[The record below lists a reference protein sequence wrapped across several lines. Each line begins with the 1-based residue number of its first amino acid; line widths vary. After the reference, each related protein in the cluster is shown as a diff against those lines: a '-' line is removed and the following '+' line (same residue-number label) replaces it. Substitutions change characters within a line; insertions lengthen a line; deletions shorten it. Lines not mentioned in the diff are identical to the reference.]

1 MKIPTGG
8 LLSPPNP
15 QNRHSGNLT
24 LDGKKRRFRTW
35 KINQQ
40 HRQICEKKPAISVT
54 SGKFWK
60 YRIETSTIFAK
71 LKNFMQE
78 EMVSSHFPPSIF
90 PYFSNCYL
98 GVVPCKTNLTQPVP
112 FDQTYVT
119 QTYVENRRFCA
130 TCPGGGWPV
139 ARLEFSVFRK
149 PWGFPERKVHSNEG
163 REIGG
168 FKLNHRE
175 NGWFSTFGIGWP
187 PNIINPTKKHLI
199 YLVGIL

>member
-98 GVVPCKTNLTQPVP
+98 GVVPCKTNLTQPVAVRP
-112 FDQTYVT
+112 
-119 QTYVENRRFCA
+119 NLR
-130 TCPGGGWPV
+130 
-139 ARLEFSVFRK
+139 RK
-149 PWGFPERKVHSNEG
+149 PQILCDVPWRRVTCG
-163 REIGG
+163 
-168 FKLNHRE
+168 
-175 NGWFSTFGIGWP
+175 TFGVLSFSQTLGAFREKSP
-187 PNIINPTKKHLI
+187 
-199 YLVGIL
+199 

>member
-1 MKIPTGG
+1 MDFSGPAFLFKKAMKIPTGG

-15 QNRHSGNLT
+15 QNRQSGNLT

-60 YRIETSTIFAK
+60 YRIQTSTIFAK

-90 PYFSNCYL
+90 PIATVEWCYGFFKSHPTRAL
-98 GVVPCKTNLTQPVP
+98 HKPTWPQILCDVPWRR
-112 FDQTYVT
+112 VT
-119 QTYVENRRFCA
+119 C
-130 TCPGGGWPV
+130 G
-139 ARLEFSVFRK
+139 
-149 PWGFPERKVHSNEG
+149 
-163 REIGG
+163 
-168 FKLNHRE
+168 
-175 NGWFSTFGIGWP
+175 TFGVLSFR
-187 PNIINPTKKHLI
+187 NPGAFREKSP
-199 YLVGIL
+199 

>member
-1 MKIPTGG
+1 MKIPTGPG
-8 LLSPPNP
+8 FLSPPNP

-40 HRQICEKKPAISVT
+40 HRQICEKKTAISVT

-90 PYFSNCYL
+90 PYFSNCYRVL
-98 GVVPCKTNLTQPVP
+98 WCHVRQISPNPVP
-112 FDQTYVT
+112 FDPNPTWPKPQILCDVPWRRVT
-119 QTYVENRRFCA
+119 CGTFGV
-130 TCPGGGWPV
+130 
-139 ARLEFSVFRK
+139 LSFRK
-149 PWGFPERKVHSNEG
+149 PWGFS
-163 REIGG
+163 RE
-168 FKLNHRE
+168 
-175 NGWFSTFGIGWP
+175 
-187 PNIINPTKKHLI
+187 KKSI
-199 YLVGIL
+199 AIFWAKSVANFEKS